1 MVNKIIPSP
10 KGQWGKGDLKDF
22 ATTVFAS
29 DFALQAEI
37 FMLQAKK
44 VLGVEFACADD
55 AAISV
60 KSADYMT
67 KGEYRIAVSD
77 KVEITAGDSYGAAY
91 AFSTLLQIASVFEG
105 KFMLPEIT
113 VTDKSDC
120 DYRGLLVDTAR
131 SFHPLAELKNY
142 VDMCWLYKIKF
153 LHIHFSD
160 DESFTLPCKAF
171 PLLTTEGRSYTYEEI
186 AELDRYAAER
196 NIQIVPEVDTPGHAT
211 VLMKQYPDIFGKEGI
226 LTFHKPAL
234 DGTKAIY
241 QEICEMFPNS
251 EMIHIGGDEGRLGWW
266 LSCEKS
272 EAFGRSVGI
281 CMEDEAPGMSQA
293 EYVMLRYLAY
303 YIAENAKAVLEM
315 GKTPIVWE
323 GFHKVTNGMIP
334 REVKVMAWESMFQ
347 FAGSLVEDGFEII
360 NCSWLPTYVVTP
372 LWVYSEKDAYN
383 WDIASFGT
391 INNGSPYRN
400 GIMKMQSKENIIG
413 GQLNSWG
420 DFVENKDYYESGA
433 TGRADG
439 LRSVAIRLPYIAENT
454 WNVDK
459 RKAYD
464 EVKEAVDHAY
474 DLFFRMIK

>member
-1 MVNKIIPSP
+1 M
-10 KGQWGKGDLKDF
+10 DTF
-22 ATTVFAS
+22 
-29 DFALQAEI
+29 
-37 FMLQAKK
+37 
-44 VLGVEFACADD
+44 
-55 AAISV
+55 
-60 KSADYMT
+60 
-67 KGEYRIAVSD
+67 IAVS
-77 KVEITAGDSYGAAY
+77 ESC
-91 AFSTLLQIASVFEG
+91 LASGLEPEQFLTYREACE
-105 KFMLPEIT
+105 LPEP
-113 VTDKSDC
+113 
-120 DYRGLLVDTAR
+120 
-131 SFHPLAELKNY
+131 PLPTNN
-142 VDMCWLYKIKF
+142 V
-153 LHIHFSD
+153 
-160 DESFTLPCKAF
+160 
-171 PLLTTEGRSYTYEEI
+171 
-186 AELDRYAAER
+186 
-196 NIQIVPEVDTPGHAT
+196 Q
-211 VLMKQYPDIFGKEGI
+211 
-226 LTFHKPAL
+226 
-234 DGTKAIY
+234 KAIY
-241 QEICEMFPNS
+241 QEICQMFPNS

-323 GFHKVTNGMIP
+323 GFHKVTNDMIP

-400 GIMKMQSKENIIG
+400 GIMKMQSKDNIIG

-433 TGRADG
+433 VGRADG

-459 RKAYD
+459 RKSYD
-464 EVKEAVDHAY
+464 EVKEAVDHVY
-474 DLFFRMIK
+474 DLFFKMIK